1 MTVGCDEKLDFE
13 FIRWVLFE
21 GRKKESRLKYKKVI
35 CDYKEKV
42 VVIKNQKQLDRFM
55 KIGFGEVYEK

>member
-1 MTVGCDEKLDFE
+1 
-13 FIRWVLFE
+13 
-21 GRKKESRLKYKKVI
+21 VI

-55 KIGFGEVYEK
+55 KIGFEEVYEK

>member
-13 FIRWVLFE
+13 FIRWVLFD

-35 CDYKEKV
+35 SDYKEKV

-55 KIGFGEVYEK
+55 KRGFGGN

>member
-1 MTVGCDEKLDFE
+1 MTNRDFE
-13 FIRWVLFE
+13 ILY
-21 GRKKESRLKYKKVI
+21 KKICRSVHEKEMRAKYKKVI

-55 KIGFGEVYEK
+55 KIGFGGN